1 MMARESG
8 LSFYKYD
15 IATKH
20 PVKSCIANTRLNWVG
35 QSPNSLARLCPCK
48 HGRNARLLSCLPPF
62 SHQDD
67 EAYKKTSHAG
77 GLFMLYSIMKL
88 LPVHTA
94 RNGITG
100 RDFNLNRNG
109 IAINRVSN
117 RHTTLGYISLARN
130 LT

>member
-1 MMARESG
+1 
-8 LSFYKYD
+8 
-15 IATKH
+15 
-20 PVKSCIANTRLNWVG
+20 
-35 QSPNSLARLCPCK
+35 
-48 HGRNARLLSCLPPF
+48 
-62 SHQDD
+62 
-67 EAYKKTSHAG
+67 
-77 GLFMLYSIMKL
+77 MLYSIMKL